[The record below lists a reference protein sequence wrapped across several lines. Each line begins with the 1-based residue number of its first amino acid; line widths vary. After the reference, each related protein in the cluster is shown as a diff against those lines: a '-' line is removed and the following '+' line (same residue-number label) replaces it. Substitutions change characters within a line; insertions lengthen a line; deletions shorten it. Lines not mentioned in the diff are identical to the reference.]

1 MRHVIGKQVIE
12 VNLQGSKNAFALQ
25 QTLSQVFWDAV
36 APAMEVLFDRLTSED
51 ELIRIDKLEI
61 NLGVLTEQKIAAG
74 EWLPIL
80 LDTLEEAIKT
90 AVNKKL
96 PGVQVLPL
104 RSGHFE
110 QWLHFLQ
117 HGNLPRHIS
126 PPAEQEWQRQILEAL
141 GMDVKA
147 VVQLRRLLQNNPH
160 ALQRLALQY
169 PGSFLQHVTELFIG
183 HNAASLYAIF
193 MELKNAWKFIAE
205 VAASLQR
212 RRTMSS
218 EAESS
223 LNSWLNSALGEK
235 TTANKP
241 NLTPTEWKQIWSRFG
256 AQAGREVEV
265 ECWKIVLFELANT
278 AAKPTPNDLLHL
290 VFNQDIFIKTKA
302 DLAVL
307 AFEKKTKYPGLKA
320 FFEREGI
327 RPQKKARGKQAPKVV
342 PTPTSD
348 EINPAAPLPTPSEMP
363 EKMPATKDLPEPAKP
378 IANHSATLAESTLKK
393 SLPPEPVLPK
403 TLEQAKPYP
412 TKEEEPILPGE
423 DGWHIPTAGLV
434 LLHPFLTTFFEKLDL
449 LKDRQ
454 FDGEWNRNKA
464 AMLLHFLATGEDT
477 VQEYD
482 MTLPKLLCAIPF
494 NWPLD
499 HSIDLT
505 NEEKLEAEALLH
517 AVLEHWGALGNTTP
531 DGLRGNF
538 LVRDGKLLKTESGWR
553 LQIER
558 KTLDI
563 LLDRLPWGMGLVKL
577 PWMPELLMV
586 EWN

>member
-36 APAMEVLFDRLTSED
+36 APAMEALFDKLTPED

-61 NLGVLTEQKIAAG
+61 NLGVLTEQKIATG
-74 EWLPIL
+74 EWLPML
-80 LDTLEEAIKT
+80 LETLEVAIKT
-90 AVNKKL
+90 AVSKKS

-117 HGNLPRHIS
+117 HGNLPRYIS
-126 PPAEQEWQRQILEAL
+126 PPPEQEWQQQILEAM
-141 GMDVKA
+141 GMEVKA
-147 VVQLRRLLQNNPH
+147 VVQLRHVLNTSAH
-160 ALQRLALQY
+160 ALQRLVLQY

-183 HNAASLYAIF
+183 HNAASLHTIF
-193 MELKNAWKFIAE
+193 MELKNAWKSIAE
-205 VAASLQR
+205 VAASPQR
-212 RRTMSS
+212 RRPMGL
-218 EAESS
+218 EAETS
-223 LNSWLNSALGEK
+223 LKTWLNSTLGEK
-235 TTANKP
+235 TVANKP
-241 NLTPTEWKQIWSRFG
+241 NLTPAEWKHIWSRYG
-256 AQAGREVEV
+256 ARAGREVEV
-265 ECWKIVLFELANT
+265 ECWKIVLFELSKT
-278 AAKPTPNDLLHL
+278 TAKPTPNDLLHL
-290 VFNQDIFIKTKA
+290 VFNQDIFIKTQA
-302 DLAVL
+302 ALVVL
-307 AFEKKTKYPGLKA
+307 AFEKKTRYPGLKA

-327 RPQKKARGKQAPKVV
+327 RPEKKARGKQAPDVV
-342 PTPTSD
+342 NSPTLD
-348 EINPAAPLPTPSEMP
+348 EINQTALLPPPNHLP
-363 EKMPATKDLPEPAKP
+363 EKMPTQQPSLEPIPPIENNRTATTDPVPGA
-378 IANHSATLAESTLKK
+378 
-393 SLPPEPVLPK
+393 SLPPEPVSPK
-403 TLEQAKPYP
+403 TPEQTKLYP
-412 TKEEEPILPGE
+412 TKEEEPLLPGE

-454 FDGEWNRNKA
+454 FIEEWSRNKA

-477 VQEYD
+477 VQEYE
-482 MTLPKLLCAIPF
+482 MVLPKLLCAIPF

-505 NEEKLEAEALLH
+505 NEEKFEAEALLQ

-553 LQIER
+553 VQIER

-563 LLDRLPWGMGLVKL
+563 LLDRLPWGIGLVKM